1 MRKSICLPI
10 FLMVVGLALATS
22 QTSTPSSSASQ
33 VPAAKQSSP
42 AGSEHPPSPAQTA
55 NTGSS
60 APDSS
65 AASQSESETSTG
77 DLQAQIQNAL
87 KNEPTLM
94 HDRVNV
100 SVSEEQID
108 VSGSVAT
115 AKEKLTAQRI
125 VQSYAEN
132 RKVNDHV
139 TVSGHK
145 SGTSPAPNAGN
156 PAASPD
162 KTNSPSQP
170 PR

>member
-10 FLMVVGLALATS
+10 FLMVVALALATS
-22 QTSTPSSSASQ
+22 QTSNSSSSATS
-33 VPAAKQSSP
+33 AAKQSSP
-42 AGSEHPPSPAQTA
+42 AGSEHPPSPAQT
-55 NTGSS
+55 GSS
-60 APDSS
+60 ATSASDSS
-65 AASQSESETSTG
+65 AASQAESETSTG

-87 KNEPTLM
+87 RNEPTLM
-94 HDRVNV
+94 HDTVNV

-115 AKEKLTAQRI
+115 AREKLTAQRI

-139 TVSGHK
+139 TVSGRK

-156 PAASPD
+156 PAPSAD
-162 KTNSPSQP
+162 KTNPPSQP